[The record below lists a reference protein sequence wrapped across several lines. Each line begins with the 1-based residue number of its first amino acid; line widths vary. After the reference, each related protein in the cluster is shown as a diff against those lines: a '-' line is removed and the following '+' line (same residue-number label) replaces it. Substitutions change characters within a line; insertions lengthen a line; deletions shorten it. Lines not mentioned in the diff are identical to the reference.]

1 MGNVSAS
8 GTSGNANIVLYPL
21 NGSDINF
28 QDPTGT
34 DVFYVRN
41 VVATQTTADGHV
53 STWYDQSGN
62 TKHATQGTPAS
73 QPKVVDAGV
82 FLGEILFDGV
92 DDYID
97 IAGLTT
103 LSNPFTFFQVVD
115 LDGGAAFRPAT
126 DGITGSNSRV
136 ITGNGLGSSEND
148 SMYAGLYLQ
157 NTPVVTDLALRSYF
171 FKGDSSSSYFRN
183 GSQGFVGDVGAQKP
197 SSGIRIAADHDLSGD
212 HSNIRFKE
220 FIVYDSDQAANR
232 TAFEANIGE
241 VYGIAGIPAYDNT
254 VNGFVETWYDQSGNG
269 NDAVQ
274 ATASQQPKIVEGGVL
289 VERTV
294 NGVSSPSVKYTAGN
308 LMTHGLTSLS
318 ADGQQSLFFVSDNQ
332 LTSSTSTRLIEIM
345 SNSVDDARRRRP
357 LIYRGN
363 GGNFRFS
370 VDTLAGLYRTSS
382 QSNFVSLYSSI
393 TEESGGGTHTAYQ
406 DGSQFGSASVTLDV
420 NPNIDLNSRQFGNI
434 APDEL
439 GAFFFTEVI
448 YYPSDQSANRPAI
461 EDNIDN
467 HYGIT
472 PAFSPEATNYFSRL
486 DAAGDTTYVDYKQP
500 LANYIDSLVSLGG
513 AYWDDMLTSASFVG
527 VGIQGITVPLRD
539 GMTALTNNNFV
550 AGDLNQLTG
559 LKSDG
564 STKYLDTGYIDSDL
578 AQNNG
583 SLSVYV
589 DTPSS
594 INGTFYA
601 GTTSAGNTGTFL
613 RRRVTNP
620 QLNVHGFLVDVG
632 TAIIDGL
639 VGVSRTSSTSVNAR
653 TNQTNYSFTDTST
666 TPTSDALQ
674 IFARQSTSISD
685 PRLATYHAGPAL
697 DLATLEGL
705 QERLLSEVAAVEA
718 AAGR

>member
-1 MGNVSAS
+1 M
-8 GTSGNANIVLYPL
+8 
-21 NGSDINF
+21 
-28 QDPTGT
+28 
-34 DVFYVRN
+34 
-41 VVATQTTADGHV
+41 ATQTTADGHV

-269 NDAVQ
+269 NNATQ
-274 ATASQQPKIVEGGVL
+274 LTASQQPKIVEGGVL

-448 YYPSDQSANRPAI
+448 YYPSDESVKRAAI

-472 PAFSPEATNYFSRL
+472 SAGSYVNAAGDSYIN
-486 DAAGDTTYVDYKQP
+486 AAGDTYLQP
-500 LANYIDSLVSLGG
+500 
-513 AYWDDMLTSASFVG
+513 
-527 VGIQGITVPLRD
+527 
-539 GMTALTNNNFV
+539 
-550 AGDLNQLTG
+550 
-559 LKSDG
+559 
-564 STKYLDTGYIDSDL
+564 
-578 AQNNG
+578 
-583 SLSVYV
+583 
-589 DTPSS
+589 
-594 INGTFYA
+594 
-601 GTTSAGNTGTFL
+601 
-613 RRRVTNP
+613 
-620 QLNVHGFLVDVG
+620 
-632 TAIIDGL
+632 
-639 VGVSRTSSTSVNAR
+639 
-653 TNQTNYSFTDTST
+653 
-666 TPTSDALQ
+666 
-674 IFARQSTSISD
+674 
-685 PRLATYHAGPAL
+685 
-697 DLATLEGL
+697 
-705 QERLLSEVAAVEA
+705 
-718 AAGR
+718 